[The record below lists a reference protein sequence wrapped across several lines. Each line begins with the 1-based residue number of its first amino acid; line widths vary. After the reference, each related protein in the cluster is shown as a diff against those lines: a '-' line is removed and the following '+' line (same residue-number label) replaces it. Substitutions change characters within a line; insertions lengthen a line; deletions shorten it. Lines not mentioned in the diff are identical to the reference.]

1 MDILS
6 KLVRWLFFKNS
17 NFFILPYYKLL
28 YKYAWRGNMPLLE
41 AENELME
48 RDKLVLDLVSER
60 FKVEWNLGSELDGK
74 SSSLAGFVGI
84 IISLQVGFGTILID
98 KIPETNQYHVYLYLF
113 YFLGIIFLICSILFA
128 FKAYYLKDYSVVPNP
143 EELIHMAEDGE
154 TQQEIVRKIAVDMKI
169 ATLENKELNDSKANN
184 IIYGFIF
191 LVLGISTMLIF
202 AFSIIFSVGF

>member
-1 MDILS
+1 
-6 KLVRWLFFKNS
+6 
-17 NFFILPYYKLL
+17 
-28 YKYAWRGNMPLLE
+28 MPPME

-48 RDKLVLDLVSER
+48 RDKLVLDLISER
-60 FKVEWNLGSELDGK
+60 FKVEWNLGNELDGK
-74 SSSLAGFVGI
+74 ASSLAGFVGI

-113 YFLGIIFLICSILFA
+113 YFLGIILLICSILFA

-143 EELIHMAEDGE
+143 EELIHMAEEGE
-154 TQQEIVRKIAVDMKI
+154 TQQDIVRKIAVDMKI
-169 ATLENKELNDSKANN
+169 ATLENKELNDSKADN
-184 IIYGFIF
+184 IIRGFIF